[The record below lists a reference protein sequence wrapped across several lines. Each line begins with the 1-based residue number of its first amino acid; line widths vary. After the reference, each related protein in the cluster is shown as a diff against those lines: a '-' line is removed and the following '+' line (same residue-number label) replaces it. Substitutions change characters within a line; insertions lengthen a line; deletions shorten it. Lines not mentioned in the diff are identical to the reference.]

1 LKQGTQGTE
10 ITKADIN
17 NSSGI
22 SEIVMK
28 LVPNKYRSIAKS
40 LLPKV
45 EAHLIEHPEVL
56 GNIKDEILKANSKQA
71 QVQPQA
77 ETTSAL

>member
-1 LKQGTQGTE
+1 MKQGTE

-77 ETTSAL
+77 ETTGSL